1 MQKIK
6 IKIKK
11 PLILITKI
19 HIIFLKEGM
28 ICMIL
33 EFSVANYLS
42 FKDKITFS
50 MIANSS
56 KGLDDNYIMLNE
68 KKVLKTAAVYGSN
81 ASGKSNL
88 FKVLTTVILMLRNS
102 NSIDINTKLPLIP
115 FKFDDD
121 YLDKP
126 SEFEIKFVI
135 NDIRYVYGFVADV
148 NKIYDEYLYFY
159 PNGRETKIFDRT
171 NVNDYSFPQTDEKTL
186 NEIETKNASN
196 KFFLATATNWN
207 FEKTKPVYEF
217 LTNNIVTC
225 VNLEELKAMSFNAY
239 MENKDSLKTFAID
252 FLKKTDFNIE
262 DYKISKIDIPKEL
275 LTAIPELL
283 TMNERPKAYQ
293 VLFKHKGSK
302 NFLSLEEESLGTQIV
317 FAFIPFIADTLK
329 NKKVLVIDELD
340 KSLHPYL
347 VQYIVEIFNNSEF
360 NKNGS
365 QLIFNTHDTN
375 LLDLNILRR
384 DQIWFTEKNK
394 ENGVSDLYP
403 LSDFSVRKQEN
414 VEKGYMLGK
423 YGAVPFIKNDYNLWE
438 KE

>member
-1 MQKIK
+1 M
-6 IKIKK
+6 
-11 PLILITKI
+11 

-28 ICMIL
+28 IYMIL

-42 FKDKITFS
+42 FKDKVTFS

-135 NDIRYVYGFVADV
+135 NNIRYVYGFVADV

-171 NVNDYSFPQTDEKTL
+171 NVNDYSFPQKDEKIL
-186 NEIETKNASN
+186 KEIATKNASN

-207 FEKTKPVYEF
+207 FEKTKPAYEF
-217 LTNNIVTC
+217 LTTGIGTCANI
-225 VNLEELKAMSFNAY
+225 EELNDMAFIAY
-239 MENKDSLKTFAID
+239 EDNKDNLKAFALD

-262 DYKISKIDIPKEL
+262 DYKISKIDIPQEL
-275 LTAIPELL
+275 LIGIPEFL
-283 TMNERPKAYQ
+283 TKTMKEKPKAYQ
-293 VLFKHKGSK
+293 VLFKHNGSK

-423 YGAVPFIKNDYNLWE
+423 YGAVPFIKNDYNLRDRE
-438 KE
+438 